1 MAALTKPAVTEHDIQ
16 GFKYFRLLGPLFAH
30 LRLAGTERDRAG
42 NRQLFYD
49 QYATLLLVYFFSPTV
64 TSLRGLQ
71 QATTLGKVQQRLG
84 VRRTSLGALSEAAYV
99 FDAALLHEVIGELG
113 AHLRPQVPL
122 ADQEALQHLTAVD
135 GSLLPALPQMAWA
148 LWQDEQHRAAKMHVA
163 FEVLRQVP
171 VAVTVTAGNAP
182 ERSELRRLVQPGGF
196 YVFDRGYA
204 DYALF
209 QELHDLPCSF
219 VGRVQHNAVYEV
231 QAERSVG
238 AAAQAVGVRRDCT
251 LRRLGTPHHTRLLPQ
266 PFRVVLVATD
276 KTNADGTPEVLV
288 LVTNRLDLTA
298 ELVALAYR
306 YRWAVELFFRWMK
319 CVLGCRH
326 LLSQG
331 ANGVTIQ
338 VYVAIIASL
347 LISLW
352 VGRAPTKRTYEMLC
366 FYLSGWA
373 SEEELVAH
381 IDRLHLK
388 APPPCKN

>member
-1 MAALTKPAVTEHDIQ
+1 MAPPAKPQITAQDIQ

-30 LRLAGTERDRAG
+30 LHMAGTERDRAG

-49 QYATLLLVYFFSPTV
+49 QYATVLLVYFFSPTL

-71 QATTLGKVQQRLG
+71 QATTLAKVQQRLG

-99 FDAALLHEVIGELG
+99 FDAALLHEVIGALG
-113 AHLRPQVPL
+113 AQLQPHVPL
-122 ADQEALQHLTAVD
+122 AEQEALRALTAVD

-148 LWQDEQHRAAKMHVA
+148 LWQDAEHRAAKMHVA
-163 FEVLRQVP
+163 FAVLRQGP
-171 VAVTVTAGNAP
+171 VDVTVTAGNAS
-182 ERSELRRLVQPGGF
+182 ERAELRRLVQPGGF

-204 DYALF
+204 DYTLF

-219 VGRVQHNAVYEV
+219 VGRVQNNAAYEV
-231 QAERSVG
+231 QEERPVS
-238 AAAQAVGVRRDCT
+238 AAAQAVGVRRDAL
-251 LRRLGTPHHTRLLPQ
+251 LRRLGTPHHVRLLPQ
-266 PFRVVLVATD
+266 PFRVVQVATG
-276 KTNADGTPEVLV
+276 KTAPDGTPEVLV
-288 LVTNRLDLTA
+288 LVSNRVDLEV
-298 ELVALAYR
+298 ELIALAYR

-373 SEEELVAH
+373 SEEEVIAH

-388 APPPCKN
+388 APPSCKK